1 VSSERNEITPPSP
14 FTINPM
20 ERLAQPV
27 VVPVARVSFNAVA
40 EFGASHRGAGGFGS
54 TGKG

>member
-1 VSSERNEITPPSP
+1 MSSERNEITPPSP